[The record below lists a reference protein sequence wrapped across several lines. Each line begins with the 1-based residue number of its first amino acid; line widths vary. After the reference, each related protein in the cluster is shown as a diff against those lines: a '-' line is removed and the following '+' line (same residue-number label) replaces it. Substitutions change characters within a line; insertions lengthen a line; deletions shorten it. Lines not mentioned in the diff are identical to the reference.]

1 MSQSFASIVEAEIAS
16 GKTRL
21 PVFEGTAAKL
31 QQMLASPPDTTEP
44 LEKLLA
50 SDAVLASAVLRLANS
65 SFYGGLSQVKT
76 LRESLMRLGM
86 DQLMRLALVVS
97 QQQAYR
103 VKTRELQPMVATLW
117 RHALAVAFGAQWVA
131 SRAGRGALANEA
143 FLAGMVH
150 DIGKL
155 LVIRVVDDLRSARA
169 DFRPPPALLSEM
181 LASLHTR
188 SGAALARGWNLPD
201 SYTRVIETHH
211 DPDPADDD
219 ALLNA
224 IRLADLVANSLGF
237 GLGPKLEE
245 QLAAT
250 HEAQALGL
258 SDIALAELELHVQD
272 AMAAAGAAS
281 GPS

>member
-44 LEKLLA
+44 LERLLA

-103 VKTRELQPMVATLW
+103 VKTLW

-201 SYTRVIETHH
+201 SYTRVIEAHH

-219 ALLNA
+219 ALLNT

-237 GLGPKLEE
+237 GLGPKLED

-258 SDIALAELELHVQD
+258 SDIALAELELHVED
-272 AMAAAGAAS
+272 AMAAAGAAT